1 MISPRTHRLEPSDD
15 GEKVGVK
22 RQGALLQCYEQKGA
36 SARSPS
42 CQRLSFHRRDREHG
56 SCAQASGC
64 ACMRRRLG
72 GCGAGAPTA
81 APSSPVCAVSPFLAW
96 IGSPCLRHCVHGASI
111 GGGGGGGGGGSLQ
124 APEPEPEP
132 EPEPAPAPGGP
143 PVLLAA
149 IEPGGALAVPAAL
162 QDGADAALAV
172 VVSAYPVGAGSAQA
186 AAAAVCGGG
195 GGGLG
200 RAVAP
205 GASSSAAAPSSARW
219 WWRGDERW

>member
-111 GGGGGGGGGGSLQ
+111 GGGGGAPPRHSSTGRAGSSRSSGSGTDRRGGGGGRPSRPLLQ
-124 APEPEPEP
+124 QH
-132 EPEPAPAPGGP
+132 G
-143 PVLLAA
+143 
-149 IEPGGALAVPAAL
+149 GGARRPATST
-162 QDGADAALAV
+162 QVADRMIMHILGPQMRRDART
-172 VVSAYPVGAGSAQA
+172 AG
-186 AAAAVCGGG
+186 
-195 GGGLG
+195 
-200 RAVAP
+200 R
-205 GASSSAAAPSSARW
+205 
-219 WWRGDERW
+219 